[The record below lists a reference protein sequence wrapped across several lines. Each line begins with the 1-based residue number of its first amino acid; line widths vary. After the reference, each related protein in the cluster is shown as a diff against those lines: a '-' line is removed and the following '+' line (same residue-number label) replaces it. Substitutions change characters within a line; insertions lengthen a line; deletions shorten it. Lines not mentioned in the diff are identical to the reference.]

1 MADVSDP
8 GTGALCGLASGLSG
22 PDGSIRRGSGWAVAA
37 GVAERDRR
45 IVELEARVAELEV
58 RISRG
63 YVTTSAPIARSLSDT
78 ILSQAARIKELED
91 QLRVCRAAY
100 HGCQP

>member
-8 GTGALCGLASGLSG
+8 GKVALCGLV
-22 PDGSIRRGSGWAVAA
+22 P
-37 GVAERDRR
+37 GVKPSVVWDRPGVSATMLDERDRQ
-45 IVELEARVAELEV
+45 ILDLQKRVAELEA

-63 YVTTSAPIARSLSDT
+63 YVTTSGPIARSLSDT